1 LAYDRTHLANERTYA
16 AWLRTGLS
24 VAAGGIAVA
33 HLVPE
38 PSRDSLMALGLGA
51 SFVVLGVGVM
61 GYGARQ
67 FAMMT
72 SALSEE
78 NPRPAP
84 MSGRA
89 VYILTALISV
99 LLLAVL
105 IFLWSHRGRT
115 TVAAGDGRSDRWSMA
130 PARSLERP
138 GLARLSMPASTAWFH
153 HTTRFAGSLRA
164 FVVRRRAPT

>member
-51 SFVVLGVGVM
+51 S
-61 GYGARQ
+61 
-67 FAMMT
+67 
-72 SALSEE
+72 
-78 NPRPAP
+78 
-84 MSGRA
+84 
-89 VYILTALISV
+89 
-99 LLLAVL
+99 
-105 IFLWSHRGRT
+105 
-115 TVAAGDGRSDRWSMA
+115 
-130 PARSLERP
+130 
-138 GLARLSMPASTAWFH
+138 ARLSMPASTASFH